1 MSEVICICIG
11 FALSTML
18 SDQLKKL
25 VPLSRPIRSKTNT
38 NHDSSSMF
46 SHALA
51 HLHAFTLHFVWFTRW
66 SVSFARVIALHL
78 VETIPTPY
86 PPFYDPCCHLP
97 PMKKEFHARHFVV
110 PIILA
115 RVMSTVSYVNGMLHS
130 NCMYNWAWWGTPT

>member
-1 MSEVICICIG
+1 MTPRACSHMLWPIYMHLLCILFGSLDGLC
-11 FALSTML
+11 
-18 SDQLKKL
+18 
-25 VPLSRPIRSKTNT
+25 P
-38 NHDSSSMF
+38 
-46 SHALA
+46 
-51 HLHAFTLHFVWFTRW
+51 W
-66 SVSFARVIALHL
+66 SLSFARVIALRL

-130 NCMYNWAWWGTPT
+130 NCMYNWAWWGIPT